1 MGALIFHAHRGMSQ
15 SVPRHSGQTRN
26 RFDRFSIHRL
36 TANLLCLIVCALL
49 AAGCAV
55 GPDFVRPKP
64 PAVTQYTHEQAPE
77 QTEAADGQAQRF
89 EMGAKIAEDWWRL
102 FNSPELDAVVR
113 KAIDGNR
120 SLQSALAHL
129 RQSRE
134 NLRAG
139 YGVFFPQINGSFN
152 AAREKFSPAQ
162 FGFPLS
168 SSTFSLYTLNGTVSY
183 VVDVFGG
190 ERRAVE
196 NLGAQVD
203 YQMQTTRAAYLT
215 LVGNAVNTCIAEA
228 AYRAQIEATEQII
241 GFQKQQLQTTENQVK
256 AGTVPY
262 SNALAIRAQLAATEA
277 TLPPL
282 KKSLDQAQHLLTALV
297 GQTPEQWAPPPLD
310 LAGITLPVEVPV
322 TLPSELTRR
331 RPDILAAEAQLHSAS
346 ANIGVATAAL
356 FPSLTLSGNYGSN
369 SLDITKLLTP
379 GTGFWSLGSDL
390 AAPIFHGGTLWF
402 QRRAAIQAYQAS
414 LSDYQ
419 QAVVAGFQQVA
430 DALRALEF
438 DARTL
443 EAQSE
448 SLVTAERT
456 LKLVEANYRSGLANY
471 LQVLSA
477 DSQYQQARLGFVQA
491 QALRLQDTT
500 ALFVS
505 LGGGWWE
512 PEKSGAGKVTP
523 K

>member
-1 MGALIFHAHRGMSQ
+1 
-15 SVPRHSGQTRN
+15 
-26 RFDRFSIHRL
+26 
-36 TANLLCLIVCALL
+36 
-49 AAGCAV
+49 
-55 GPDFVRPKP
+55 
-64 PAVTQYTHEQAPE
+64 
-77 QTEAADGQAQRF
+77 
-89 EMGAKIAEDWWRL
+89 
-102 FNSPELDAVVR
+102 
-113 KAIDGNR
+113 
-120 SLQSALAHL
+120 
-129 RQSRE
+129 
-134 NLRAG
+134 
-139 YGVFFPQINGSFN
+139 
-152 AAREKFSPAQ
+152 
-162 FGFPLS
+162 
-168 SSTFSLYTLNGTVSY
+168 
-183 VVDVFGG
+183 
-190 ERRAVE
+190 
-196 NLGAQVD
+196 
-203 YQMQTTRAAYLT
+203 
-215 LVGNAVNTCIAEA
+215 
-228 AYRAQIEATEQII
+228 
-241 GFQKQQLQTTENQVK
+241 
-256 AGTVPY
+256 
-262 SNALAIRAQLAATEA
+262 
-277 TLPPL
+277 
-282 KKSLDQAQHLLTALV
+282 
-297 GQTPEQWAPPPLD
+297 

-456 LKLVEANYRSGLANY
+456 LRLVAANYRSGLANY

-512 PEKSGAGKVTP
+512 PEKCDAGKVTP
-523 K
+523 Q

>member
-1 MGALIFHAHRGMSQ
+1 MDTLQGMEYMSRQ
-15 SVPRHSGQTRN
+15 PVTRHSGGNRN
-26 RFDRFSIHRL
+26 PVKLSLYRL
-36 TANLLCLIVCALL
+36 RASLSCLIVCTLFT
-49 AAGCAV
+49 AGCAV
-55 GPDFVRPKP
+55 GPDFARPKP
-64 PAVTQYTHEQAPE
+64 PEVSQYTHEQAPE
-77 QTEAADGQAQRF
+77 ETAAASGQAQHF
-89 EMGAKIAEDWWRL
+89 EMGAKIAEEWWRL

-113 KAIDGNR
+113 KAIYENR
-120 SLQSALAHL
+120 SLQSALARL
-129 RQSRE
+129 RQNQE

-139 YGVFFPQINGSFN
+139 YGVFFPQINAGFD
-152 AAREKFSPAQ
+152 ATREKFSPAQ

-168 SSTFSLYTLNGTVSY
+168 SSIFNLYTLSGTVNY
-183 VVDVFGG
+183 TLDVFGG
-190 ERRAVE
+190 ERRTVE

-203 YQMQTTRAAYLT
+203 YQLQTSRAAYLT
-215 LVGNAVNTCIAEA
+215 LVGNVVNTCIAGA

-241 GFQKQQLQTTENQVK
+241 GFQKEQLQTTENQVK

-262 SNALAIRAQLAATEA
+262 SSVLAIRAQLAATEA

-282 KKSLDQAQHLLTALV
+282 QKSLSQAQHLLTALV
-297 GQTPEQWAPPPLD
+297 GQTPEQWAPPSID
-310 LAGITLPVEVPV
+310 LAAITLPVEVPV
-322 TLPSELTRR
+322 TLPSELTRL

-356 FPSLTLSGNYGSN
+356 FPSLTLSGNLGSN
-369 SLDITKLLTP
+369 STEITNLLAP
-379 GTGFWSLGSDL
+379 GAGFWSIGSNL

-402 QRRAAIQAYQAS
+402 QRRAAIQAYKAS
-414 LSDYQ
+414 LSDFQ
-419 QAVVAGFQQVA
+419 QAVAAGFQQVA

-438 DARTL
+438 DAQTV

-448 SLVTAERT
+448 SLATADQT
-456 LKLVEANYRSGLANY
+456 LRLVEANHRAGLANY

-491 QALRLQDTT
+491 QALRLQDTA

-512 PEKSGAGKVTP
+512 PEKSCERKVTP
-523 K
+523 P